1 MTRRNDSRTSSSHPT
16 AKTLLHKGGGIGEVG
31 RQGKTTVTALMAL
44 AAEELQRAGID
55 EYALE
60 ARLLLGS
67 CLKMTRTEL
76 FLKGEETPTAAEQ
89 ELLHMWLQRRK
100 QREPLAYIVGEQE
113 FWSTSFKVSPA
124 VLIPRPETEFLLDR
138 VLALCQP
145 ENITR
150 GAILD
155 LCCGSGVIATVL
167 AMETGQP
174 VYASDLSLAAL
185 QVARANLTRHKV
197 TDRVAL
203 VAGNLLAPF
212 ANDRRFSL
220 IVTNPPYVGC
230 EELASMVE
238 PEVVRYEPH
247 LALDGGRDGLAI
259 IKNIRSEAPHYL
271 QPGGELFME
280 IGADQGQEVAAM
292 FSSGARDLPGFS
304 RVAVYVDYAGRDRVL
319 HATLA
324 NY

>member
-1 MTRRNDSRTSSSHPT
+1 MTRPKNFKTFSSCQEVRTIAHP
-16 AKTLLHKGGGIGEVG
+16 GDGSGVE
-31 RQGKTTVTALMAL
+31 RQGEATVKVLMARVS
-44 AAEELQRAGID
+44 AELQRVGIE

-76 FLKGEETPTAAEQ
+76 FLRGEEAPTPAEQ
-89 ELLHMWLQRRK
+89 ELLHIWLQRRT

-113 FWSTSFKVSPA
+113 FWSKSFKVSPA

-145 ENITR
+145 ENVKR

-174 VYASDLSLAAL
+174 VFAVDLSLAAL
-185 QVARANLTRHKV
+185 QVASANLIRHQV
-197 TDRVAL
+197 IDRVNL
-203 VAGNLLAPF
+203 VCGNLFTPF
-212 ANDRRFSL
+212 ATDRRFSL

-230 EELASMVE
+230 QELACSVE
-238 PEVVRYEPH
+238 PEVARYEPR
-247 LALDGGRDGLAI
+247 LALDGGNDGLAI
-259 IKNIRSEAPHYL
+259 IRNICSQAPHYL
-271 QPGGELFME
+271 RPGGELFME

-292 FSSGARDLPGFS
+292 FSSKSRDIPGFS

-324 NY
+324 N

>member
-1 MTRRNDSRTSSSHPT
+1 
-16 AKTLLHKGGGIGEVG
+16 
-31 RQGKTTVTALMAL
+31 MARV
-44 AAEELQRAGID
+44 AAELQLVGIE

-76 FLKGEETPTAAEQ
+76 FLKGEETPTPDEQ
-89 ELLHMWLQRRK
+89 ELLHIWLERRK

-113 FWSTSFKVSPA
+113 FWSKPFRVSPA

-138 VLALCQP
+138 VFALCQP
-145 ENITR
+145 QNIR
-150 GAILD
+150 QGAILD

-167 AMETGQP
+167 ALETGQS
-174 VYASDLSLAAL
+174 VFASDISLAAL
-185 QVARANLTRHKV
+185 QVARVNLTRHKV
-197 TDRVAL
+197 IDRVAL
-203 VAGNLLAPF
+203 VAGNLLTPF
-212 ANDRRFSL
+212 ASNHRFSL

-230 EELASMVE
+230 QELASSVE
-238 PEVVRYEPH
+238 PEVARYEPR
-247 LALDGGRDGLAI
+247 LALDGGSNGLTI
-259 IKNIRSEAPHYL
+259 IKTICSQAPHYL
-271 QPGGELFME
+271 RPGGELFME

-292 FSSGARDLPGFS
+292 FSSKPRDLPGFS

-324 NY
+324 N

>member
-1 MTRRNDSRTSSSHPT
+1 MTRLKNSKTSSSQANAQT
-16 AKTLLHKGGGIGEVG
+16 TTTVDGRGEVDA
-31 RQGKTTVTALMAL
+31 QGGATVKVLMAQV
-44 AAEELQRAGID
+44 AEELQRVGIE

-67 CLKMTRTEL
+67 CLKMTRSEL
-76 FLKGEETPTAAEQ
+76 FLKGDERPSLAEQ

-113 FWSTSFKVSPA
+113 FWSKSFSVSPA

-138 VLALCQP
+138 VLALCHP
-145 ENITR
+145 ENIKR

-197 TDRVAL
+197 RDRVAL
-203 VAGNLLAPF
+203 VAGNLFSPF
-212 ANDRRFSL
+212 ASDRRFSL
-220 IVTNPPYVGC
+220 IVTNPPYVRC
-230 EELASMVE
+230 EELASSVE
-238 PEVVRYEPH
+238 PEVARYEPR
-247 LALDGGRDGLAI
+247 LALDGGSDGLAI
-259 IKNIRSEAPHYL
+259 INTIRSQAPHYL
-271 QPGGELFME
+271 RPGGELFME
-280 IGADQGQEVAAM
+280 IGADQGREVAAL
-292 FSSGARDLPGFS
+292 FSSESPDFAGFS
-304 RVAVYVDYAGRDRVL
+304 RVAIYVDYAGRDRVL

-324 NY
+324 N